1 MNFSPQRKKHEG
13 KDINKNSYTN
23 VTPSQKE
30 KRYKLEMRSSDNPQI
45 KGQPICKAFLI

>member
-13 KDINKNSYTN
+13 KDINKNSYTECY
-23 VTPSQKE
+23 PPQKE
-30 KRYKLEMRSSDNPQI
+30 KRYKLEVTSSDNPQI